1 MKLPAPQASCWWR
14 FTRYQM
20 RKGYIRPARGA
31 KLVAYDPLEK
41 WSETRASHRRSFQI
55 GVSMTPYQ
63 SLMDLLASLR
73 YQRPG
78 EASQEISRF
87 SLERDPSPPPLSTDS
102 EARLLA
108 WCADWGLLGVLPH
121 FVRQVTLTPPN
132 EPQWNSTREWE
143 AHFQVQYNW
152 TSRGWQ
158 ERLFRTLQDSWI
170 PAGVLYEAGGRLG
183 HDQLTGVWSTFFPDV
198 PVEQR
203 AVFPYP
209 LPLTDDFW
217 RIYSEPISRFVST
230 ALLLQD
236 AIRTA
241 GVRGR
246 ARSSMNSV
254 PVDFL
259 SGAAHISDLVA
270 PVRLQAE
277 LKPRTGVK
285 IGWGAPSLLS
295 MLATMAFADLSDD
308 QSGVRAGRSIE
319 CAACGRTFI
328 ARAYQARYCSERCR
342 WRQQQRNYRAR
353 PRRKKGKAARP
364 KAERQE
370 S

>member
-1 MKLPAPQASCWWR
+1 
-14 FTRYQM
+14 
-20 RKGYIRPARGA
+20 
-31 KLVAYDPLEK
+31 LVAYDPLEK
-41 WSETRASHRRSFQI
+41 WSETRGSRRLRFQNE
-55 GVSMTPYQ
+55 VSRTPYQ
-63 SLMDLLASLR
+63 SLLDLLASLR

-78 EASQEISRF
+78 EGSQEISRF
-87 SLERDPSPPPLSTDS
+87 DLERDPSPPPLSADS

-108 WCADWGLLGVLPH
+108 WCANWGLLGVLPH
-121 FVRQVTLTPPN
+121 FVRQATLAPPH
-132 EPQWNSTREWE
+132 EPHGNSRRDWE

-158 ERLFRTLQDSWI
+158 ERLFRPIQDGWI
-170 PAGVLYEAGGRLG
+170 PAGVLYEAGGRLNY
-183 HDQLTGVWSTFFPDV
+183 DALTGTWSTFFPDV

-209 LPLTDDFW
+209 LPLTDGFW
-217 RIYSEPISRFVST
+217 RVYSEPVSRFVST

-241 GVRGR
+241 GVRGK
-246 ARSSMNSV
+246 ARSSTKSV
-254 PVDFL
+254 PLDFL

-308 QSGVRAGRSIE
+308 QSGLRAGRSIE

-342 WRQQQRNYRAR
+342 WRQQQRNYRAG
-353 PRRKKGKAARP
+353 PRRKKGKPTRP
-364 KAERQE
+364 KAGRQE